1 MARRQQT
8 RTSGGAYQNPTE
20 GIVDYGAFSQG
31 FEKGLKPGLDFL
43 KEQEK
48 EKKALDEEAEKIQ
61 LDTNVEVFG
70 GINKNAMTGG
80 DDLKTNDLFT
90 ENAGIAMSSF
100 RPQYIDAFKKKDQGK
115 MNAILRQIGDV
126 KNSYSNLSGY
136 IKRIGDNA
144 VNDGVVSN
152 TRFINENKEQIEF
165 NGADFTNLNNN
176 SPNAIRQ
183 GSKTNKYGKIKQ
195 GFYVMSGGKEMFLNT
210 QDMDEA
216 YLNRNFKLKDNLQAS
231 INESV
236 GTKGITSAFNRTPDY
251 NTANNKTITIKDS
264 NNKTIT
270 TTVQDS
276 TKYITDGF
284 YSRAETAANTFALNK
299 YSTDDEAF
307 FESGWSQFTK
317 DTGFTLPEDLQKEL
331 GDKNYR
337 DPKTAADLDDNLK
350 IRIMQ
355 DYAAEK
361 WKISVANKGYTTGED
376 GRALKLNQVTFNQGR
391 TSTRKPNEPSNN
403 EKNIAL
409 NIKNALT
416 GSLTD
421 VKNNLFSEKVNV
433 TLSPTTT
440 VPVNFK
446 NTDGKKFNPA
456 LSENFT
462 GGKTLT
468 GIQFTVGGLVDSEG
482 NKMADTEI
490 NYDFSLLEKSDVS
503 GSNRLSLEHYLI
515 DKYGPGNES
524 IIREQI
530 KAEKDRRKNYWITNV
545 YRSNPDNKDKTEDQA
560 FRAYLTELKQLRPN

>member
-1 MARRQQT
+1 MAKQQT

-20 GIVDYGAFSQG
+20 GIVDYGAFNRGLQA
-31 FEKGLKPGLDFL
+31 GLKPGLDFL

-80 DDLKTNDLFT
+80 VDLITNDLFT
-90 ENAGIAMSSF
+90 DNARFAMSSF
-100 RPQYIDAFKKKDQGK
+100 RPQYIDAFKKKDKGR
-115 MNAILRQIGDV
+115 MNAILMQIGDV

-136 IKRIGDNA
+136 IRRIGDNE

-183 GSKTNKYGKIKQ
+183 GSKTDKYGKIKQ
-195 GFYVMSGGKEMFLNT
+195 GFYVISGGKEMFLNT

-231 INESV
+231 INESI

-251 NTANNKTITIKDS
+251 NTENNATITVKDA
-264 NNKTIT
+264 NGKTIT
-270 TTVQDS
+270 TNVKDS

-284 YSRAETAANTFALNK
+284 YSRAETAASTFALNK

-317 DTGFTLPEDLQKEL
+317 DTEFVLSEELQKDL
-331 GDKNYR
+331 GGKNYR
-337 DPKTAADLDDNLK
+337 DPKVAAGLDDNLK

-376 GRALKLNQVTFNQGR
+376 GRALELNQVTFNGG
-391 TSTRKPNEPSNN
+391 TTTTRKPNEPSNN

-409 NIKNALT
+409 NIENALT
-416 GSLTD
+416 GDTTAI
-421 VKNNLFSEKVNV
+421 KNNLFSETVDV
-433 TLSPTTT
+433 TITPGFTAQ
-440 VPVNFK
+440 VNFK
-446 NTDGKKFNPA
+446 NTNGKEFKAA
-456 LSENFT
+456 LTKDFT
-462 GGKTLT
+462 GGKTLK
-468 GIQFTVGGLVDSEG
+468 GIQFAVEYEG
-482 NKMADTEI
+482 ENKKIVNTEL
-490 NYDFSLLEKSDVS
+490 NYDFSLLEKSDVGTS
-503 GSNRLSLEHYLI
+503 KKLSLEHYLI
-515 DKYGPGNES
+515 DKYGPGNEA
-524 IIREQI
+524 IIQEQI
-530 KAEKDRRKNYWITNV
+530 DAKKARRKNYWVTNIYKSDPV
-545 YRSNPDNKDKTEDQA
+545 NKDKTEDEA
-560 FRAYLTELKQLRPN
+560 TTAYRLALKQLKPN

>member
-1 MARRQQT
+1 MAKQQT

-20 GIVDYGAFSQG
+20 GIVDYSAFNRGLQA
-31 FEKGLKPGLDFL
+31 GLKPGLDFL

-80 DDLKTNDLFT
+80 VDLKSNSLLTDEATKFMT
-90 ENAGIAMSSF
+90 SIRDS
-100 RPQYIDAFKKKDQGK
+100 YIDAFKKKDKGR
-115 MNAILRQIGDV
+115 MNAILMQIGNV

-136 IKRIGDNA
+136 IRRVGDNE

-165 NGADFTNLNNN
+165 NGVDFTNLNNN

-183 GSKTNKYGKIKQ
+183 GSKTDKYGKIKQ
-195 GFYVMSGGKEMFLNT
+195 GFYVISGGKEMFLNT

-231 INESV
+231 INESI

-251 NTANNKTITIKDS
+251 NTANNTTITVKDA
-264 NNKTIT
+264 NGKTIT
-270 TTVQDS
+270 TNVKDS

-284 YSRAETAANTFALNK
+284 YSRAETAAGTFALNK

-317 DTGFTLPEDLQKEL
+317 DTEFVLSEELQKDLE
-331 GDKNYR
+331 GKNYR
-337 DPKTAADLDDNLK
+337 DPKVAAGLDDNLK
-350 IRIMQ
+350 IKIMQ

-361 WKISVANKGYTTGED
+361 WKISVANKGYIKGED

-391 TSTRKPNEPSNN
+391 TTTRKPDEPSNN

-409 NIKNALT
+409 NIKDALT
-416 GSLTD
+416 GNITAI
-421 VKNNLFSEKVNV
+421 KNNLFSGKVAV

-440 VPVNFK
+440 VPINFQ
-446 NTDGKKFNPA
+446 NTDGKEFKAA
-456 LSENFT
+456 LTKDFT

-468 GIQFTVGGLVDSEG
+468 GVQFTVGGLVDSEG
-482 NKMADTEI
+482 KKMANTDV
-490 NYDFSLLEKSDVS
+490 NYDFSLLEKSDVG
-503 GSNRLSLEHYLI
+503 GSNKLSLEHYLI
-515 DKYGPGNES
+515 DKYGPGNEA
-524 IIREQI
+524 IIQEQI
-530 KAEKDRRKNYWITNV
+530 EAEKARRKNYWVTNI
-545 YRSNPDNKDKTEDQA
+545 YKSNPDNKDKTEDQA
-560 FRAYLTELKQLRPN
+560 LTAYRLALKQLKPN